1 MQKMQT
7 TKRYKT
13 QTQEECSKERQLSGL
28 FSIISSN
35 ILLATQ
41 VISPEYK
48 IKTVGELESLS
59 RKARILAKELMY
71 NTHNLT
77 KEDLTEKI
85 SQLKQRMIDLVSD
98 LSNELCNYDSN
109 NAEKNA
115 EDIILAKRLLRDSQ
129 RGLAT
134 IQD

>member
-1 MQKMQT
+1 MQT

-13 QTQEECSKERQLSGL
+13 QIEESGKERQLSGL

-41 VISPEYK
+41 VLSSEYK

-71 NTHNLT
+71 NTHNLA

-85 SQLKQRMIDLVSD
+85 SQLKQRMLDLVTA
-98 LSNELCNYDSN
+98 LAGELGNLDSN
-109 NAEKNA
+109 NTDKNA